1 MTQVSKPENGCRTA
15 EAAHA
20 SSAAADGRP
29 GRRLTISV
37 DDLSGAEI
45 AAFLHEHVNEMRSV
59 TPLESAHALE
69 LDGLRKPEVT
79 FWAVRDGPTLAGCG
93 ALKTLEPGHAEI
105 KSMRTAPG
113 YTQQGVGSLLLRH
126 MMSEARKR
134 GIRRL
139 SLETGS
145 MPFFEPARRLY
156 RKHGFE
162 YCKPFADYRDDP
174 NSVFMTR
181 VL

>member
-1 MTQVSKPENGCRTA
+1 MTPVSKPENGCRTA

-20 SSAAADGRP
+20 SSAVADGRP
-29 GRRLTISV
+29 GRRLKITV
-37 DDLSGAEI
+37 DDLSSAEI
-45 AAFLHEHVNEMRSV
+45 AAFLQEHVNEMRSV

-69 LDGLRKPEVT
+69 LDGLRQPGVT
-79 FWAVRDGPTLAGCG
+79 FWTVRDGSALAGCG
-93 ALKTLEPGHAEI
+93 ALKTLDPGHAEI

-113 YTQQGVGSLLLRH
+113 YTQQGIGSLLLRH
-126 MMSEARKR
+126 MMSEARKQ
-134 GIRRL
+134 GISRL

-162 YCKPFADYRDDP
+162 YCEPFADYREDP

-181 VL
+181 IL